1 MTKQIWL
8 WVALF
13 PVVMLT
19 KAIAMILAPLV
30 GLFVTHAERT
40 DRVKRLGECASH
52 HATSVRNQTLVLV
65 SDARQHGR

>member
-8 WVALF
+8 WIVLF

-19 KAIAMILAPLV
+19 KAIAMTLAPLV

-40 DRVKRLGECASH
+40 DRF
-52 HATSVRNQTLVLV
+52 
-65 SDARQHGR
+65 